1 MKNIA
6 AIVLAAGK
14 GTRMKS
20 AIPKVM
26 HEILGIPILAYV
38 LENLRSLELSP
49 IVVVTGFG
57 KDSVCELCRKFGTL
71 TAHQEEQ
78 MGTAHAV
85 GCARDALS
93 GHQGHVL
100 IICGD
105 TPLIRSSTIE
115 KFLGLHLR
123 TGGDISVLS
132 VLVSDP
138 RGYGRILREPPGEG
152 RFVGIVE
159 EKDADDIVQMIKE
172 VNTGVYA
179 VKSQVLFGLIDKVDS
194 QNSQREYY
202 LTDIVKIGRIQGLCV
217 NAFCVAQEMEALGV
231 NSRKDLS
238 LAEEVMLERIQEYW
252 MEQGVTFQLRRT
264 CYIDKTVRL
273 SRDVVVGAHS
283 VLAQGTT
290 IGEGVRIGPYVHLEN
305 VHVGDGCEVPARTVL
320 HNCSI
325 GTPGKIEFT
334 E

>member
-1 MKNIA
+1 
-6 AIVLAAGK
+6 
-14 GTRMKS
+14 MKS
-20 AIPKVM
+20 LIPKVM
-26 HEILGIPILAYV
+26 HEILGMPLLAYV
-38 LENLRSLELSP
+38 LENLRSIKLSP

-57 KDSVCELCRKFGTL
+57 KDSVCELCGKFDTF

-85 GCARDALS
+85 GCARNALS

-105 TPLIRSSTIE
+105 TPLVRSSTIE
-115 KFLGLHLR
+115 KFLGLHLE

-132 VLVSDP
+132 ALVSNP
-138 RGYGRILREPPGEG
+138 RGYGRILREPPGDG

-159 EKDADDIVQMIKE
+159 EKDADDIVRMAKE
-172 VNTGVYA
+172 VNTGIYVVNSHA
-179 VKSQVLFGLIDKVDS
+179 LFGLIDKVDS

-202 LTDIVKIGRIQGLCV
+202 LTDIVKIAVSQGLGV
-217 NAFCVAQEMEALGV
+217 NAFCVAQEAEALGV

-238 LAEEVMLERIQEYW
+238 FAEEVMLERIQEYW
-252 MEQGVTFQLRRT
+252 MEQGVTFQLRKT

-273 SRDVVVGAHS
+273 ARDVVVGAHS

-290 IGEGVRIGPYVHLEN
+290 IGEGVRIGPYAHLEN
-305 VHVGDGCEVPARTVL
+305 VHVGDGCEIPARTVL

-325 GTPGKIEFT
+325 GTADKIGFT